1 MPHPLLTA
9 FWSDLVLLSF
19 EAPEPLLRTLV
30 PPGVELDRWQ
40 GRTHV
45 SLVALRMRDLRVRG
59 WRVPGLAGHAQ
70 LNLRTYVR
78 YRGEPGVWF
87 VRELV
92 PSRLVALLARLR
104 YREPCGTMALD
115 AQVAVRDGA
124 VHVLYRMSRAALGW
138 HLSVTGSQALGQPR
152 PHSPERY
159 FTERGFACRARRG
172 GRLAVVHVA
181 HPPWAVRAVSGL
193 DYKVDFEA
201 LYGAAWRFLNNQS
214 PVSTIFAAGSEVA
227 LSAPVLER

>member
-1 MPHPLLTA
+1 MQQPLLTA

-19 EAPEPLLRTLV
+19 EAPEPLLRALV

-78 YRGEPGVWF
+78 YRGAPGVWF

-104 YREPCGTMALD
+104 YGEPCGTMALD
-115 AQVAVRDGA
+115 AQVSLRDSA
-124 VHVLYRMSRAALGW
+124 VHALYRMGGAALGW
-138 HLSVTGSQALGQPR
+138 HLSVTGSQALGQLR

-159 FTERGFACRARRG
+159 FTERGFACRAPRG
-172 GRLAVVHVA
+172 GRPAVVHA
-181 HPPWAVRAVSGL
+181 APPP
-193 DYKVDFEA
+193 
-201 LYGAAWRFLNNQS
+201 AAAR
-214 PVSTIFAAGSEVA
+214 AGSAPGHQEGVEA
-227 LSAPVLER
+227 RYSAT

>member
-1 MPHPLLTA
+1 MRHPLLTA

-45 SLVALRMRDLRVRG
+45 SLVALRMRDLRIRG
-59 WRVPGLAGHAQ
+59 WRVPGLAGHVQ

-78 YRGEPGVWF
+78 HRGAPGVWF

-104 YREPCGTMALD
+104 YGEPCGTMALD
-115 AQVAVRDGA
+115 GQVAVRDGA
-124 VHVLYRMSRAALGW
+124 VHALYRMGRAAPRW
-138 HLSVTGSQALGQPR
+138 HLSVTGSLALAQPR

-159 FTERGFACRARRG
+159 FTERDFACRARRG

-181 HPPWAVRAVSGL
+181 HAPWAVRAVSAL
-193 DYKVDFEA
+193 DYTVDFEA
-201 LYGAAWRFLNNQS
+201 LYGAAWRFLDDQA
-214 PVSTIFAAGSEVA
+214 PVSTILAAGSQVA
-227 LSAPVLER
+227 VSAPLLER